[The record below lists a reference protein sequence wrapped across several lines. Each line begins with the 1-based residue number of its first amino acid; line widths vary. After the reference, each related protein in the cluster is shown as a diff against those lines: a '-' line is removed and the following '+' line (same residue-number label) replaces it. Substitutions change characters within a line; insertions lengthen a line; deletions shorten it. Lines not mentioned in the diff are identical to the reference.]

1 MEEGTDIE
9 KKRKQARVK
18 VSHFVVFL
26 RPSKEANFSREEEEE
41 WAGIHKHTKRRMKV
55 KQNQNLI
62 RKEKKQRKR
71 EDMTSICFRKKG
83 KPPREERHNRDSV
96 CLILCR
102 K

>member
-1 MEEGTDIE
+1 M
-9 KKRKQARVK
+9 
-18 VSHFVVFL
+18 VFL

-71 EDMTSICFRKKG
+71 GYDKHLLQEKG
-83 KPPREERHNRDSV
+83 KTSEGRETQQRLSV
-96 CLILCR
+96 FDIM
-102 K
+102 